1 MDYYKEHKKQVKPM
15 SLTYKQR
22 VELALESSRSLSE
35 VDEVEKAVERTQYIN
50 RRTKAGRK
58 LTQELLELC
67 RQKALDLIEKDNIQ
81 PF

>member
-1 MDYYKEHKKQVKPM
+1 M

-22 VELALESSRSLSE
+22 VELALESSKTLSE
-35 VDEVEKAVERTQYIN
+35 VDEVEKAIESTQYIN
-50 RRTKAGRK
+50 RRTKAGRE

-67 RQKALDLIEKDNIQ
+67 RQKALKLIDNGEQ